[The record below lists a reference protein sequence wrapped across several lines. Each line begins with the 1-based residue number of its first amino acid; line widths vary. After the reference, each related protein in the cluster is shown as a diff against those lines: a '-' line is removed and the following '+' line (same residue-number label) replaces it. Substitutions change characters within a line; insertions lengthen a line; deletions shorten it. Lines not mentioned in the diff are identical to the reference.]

1 MITAILTLIDLIGTS
16 DYTDYIARTTTVGTT
31 LIGDGI
37 IDHGETTISSLMI
50 FIIVLLF
57 LIAFL
62 LDLKYSRP
70 LVDQLELESQ
80 EEEEKEISK
89 TESMKVEEDTKS

>member
-16 DYTDYIARTTTVGTT
+16 DYTDYIARTTMVGTT

-37 IDHGETTISSLMI
+37 EAGETTISTLTI
-50 FIIVLLF
+50 CIIVLLF
-57 LIAFL
+57 LIAYL

-70 LVDQLELESQ
+70 KVNQLESKSMV
-80 EEEEKEISK
+80 EEEKE
-89 TESMKVEEDTKS
+89 TMQMESTKMEEDMKN